1 MPDRRS
7 RIRERSH
14 RAILDAAAALL
25 DAKGV
30 AGFTVDELAERADV
44 SRRTV
49 FNHFASVDDLVVAV
63 CSEVLGNV
71 VEAFESQTSSLG
83 GIPPANVLDEVTRAL
98 RSADLVTPI
107 AYLTRILQ
115 APDDEAST
123 RQAAVLLGAFTEVS
137 GRLSTEMLRRHP
149 DADPLTTDLLVSSLI
164 GGLVVL
170 HTHWIAA
177 TGGSD
182 DARSRVVWDDLLDQL
197 ITHTRNGYAVQ
208 PSSAQ
213 SSAPTLPAL
222 PTHPR
227 RKNSHG

>member
-1 MPDRRS
+1 VTLPDRRS

-63 CSEVLGNV
+63 CSEVLGDV
-71 VEAFESQTSSLG
+71 VEEFEAQTRAPG
-83 GIPPANVLDEVTRAL
+83 DDAPTTVLDEVTRTL

-115 APDDEAST
+115 TPDDEAST

-137 GRLSTEMLRRHP
+137 GRLSMEMQRRHP

-170 HTHWIAA
+170 HTHWLAA
-177 TGGSD
+177 TGGAD
-182 DARSRVVWDDLLDQL
+182 DARSRAVWDGLLDQL
-197 ITHTRNGYAVQ
+197 VARTRHGYAEH
-208 PSSAQ
+208 PTNA
-213 SSAPTLPAL
+213 AHCTDLPTL
-222 PTHPR
+222 PR
-227 RKNSHG
+227 RKNAHG